1 MQWLSFVE
9 LTSHVATPE
18 KEVEFRAW
26 VRCLRRIEGLPLG
39 ERIYENSVMSEKAQ
53 HLRCKLGRLARMSPR
68 ELSHRLIEQ
77 CHGIRERRS
86 SWGRWVSRKETAHT
100 ISAEQAQTLLR
111 GLAGPASLLLPNESR
126 ESLVASYQKCFL
138 SRCDQLC
145 ALANLI
151 CCGTVRLF
159 GQDVAFPSGRI
170 DWHLDWAT
178 GQRLPI
184 DFYRDIPKFDPARR
198 TDLKRVWETNR
209 QQFLVTL
216 GQAYFLTG
224 QEQYAESALDQM
236 DSWIQENPTY
246 CGVNWMEALEV
257 SLRLCSW
264 IWTLALIAE
273 ASCLTAER
281 ARRILASI
289 QTQRVFIERHLSTY
303 SGPNTHLL
311 GEAMGLF
318 LVGVVLDGL
327 KGSAVSL
334 AHAQEILEGE
344 LDRQFAPD
352 GSHREQSAY
361 YHAYAVEMY
370 LLPTMIGRRKGM
382 SFPSRWTKRLTQICE
397 YLVRL
402 YRPNGE
408 LARFGDDDGGR
419 ALRLAEEDYYRPRS
433 LKALGALL
441 FERGEFKSSDD
452 TVPEEVFWL
461 FGTEGMRHYSEIS
474 NHTKAIVPVRFP
486 DAGFAVLSEAT
497 INSRFW
503 LACLGK
509 PMGMMTAGHSHA
521 APLSFELAVDGVP
534 ILVDPGTYSYQ
545 PNLPWRDFFRGP
557 SSHNV
562 LEIEDA
568 ERFVPD
574 GPFNWKNKDLLQP
587 LPFAAPAAGRLEMG
601 YAGRDR
607 SGRAYLHTRIFSCL
621 SPTELRIEDRIEGG
635 GRHRMLLRLQ
645 FAPTCTVEGTANGR
659 FIARCGDIALDIAH
673 CASGSLKGK
682 IRTGSSDPLAGWYS
696 PCYGLKVAA
705 PALCLEGEMRLPAS
719 FILSLVV
726 YSSASY
732 TSPRPAPELR
742 RNIGR
747 TDER

>member
-1 MQWLSFVE
+1 MSE
-9 LTSHVATPE
+9 MAHH
-18 KEVEFRAW
+18 
-26 VRCLRRIEGLPLG
+26 LRR
-39 ERIYENSVMSEKAQ
+39 
-53 HLRCKLGRLARMSPR
+53 KLGRLARISPR
-68 ELSHRLIEQ
+68 EVSHRLIEQ
-77 CHGIRERRS
+77 CHGIRERFT
-86 SWGRWVSRKETAHT
+86 SWGQRGGQKETAHT
-100 ISAEQAQTLLR
+100 LPAEQALTLLR
-111 GLAGPASLLLPNESR
+111 GLGRPASLMLPSESR
-126 ESLVASYQKCFL
+126 ESLVASYRKFFPG
-138 SRCDQLC
+138 RCDQLC
-145 ALANLI
+145 ALADQV
-151 CCGTVRLF
+151 CCGTVHLF

-184 DFYRDIPKFDPARR
+184 DFYRDIPKLDLTREA
-198 TDLKRVWETNR
+198 DLKRVWETNR

-216 GQAYFLTG
+216 GQSYFLTG
-224 QEQYAESALDQM
+224 QEHYAESALDQI

-273 ASCLTAER
+273 ATCLTAER

-303 SGPNTHLL
+303 SSPNTHLL

-327 KGSAVSL
+327 EGSTASV

-344 LDRQFAPD
+344 LDWQFAPD

-382 SFPSRWTKRLTQICE
+382 SFPSQWTMRLTQMCE

-402 YRPNGE
+402 CRPNGE
-408 LARFGDDDGGR
+408 LVRFGDDDGGR

-433 LKALGALL
+433 LGALGALL
-441 FERGEFKSSDD
+441 FERGEFKPSGD
-452 TVPEEVFWL
+452 TVPEEIFWL
-461 FGTEGMRHYSEIS
+461 LGTEGMRHYSDIS
-474 NHTKAIVPVRFP
+474 NHKQATVPVRFP

-497 INSRFW
+497 ANSRFW

-545 PNLPWRDFFRGP
+545 ANLPWRDFFRGP

-562 LEIEDA
+562 LEIVDA
-568 ERFVPD
+568 ESFVPD
-574 GPFNWKNKDLLQP
+574 GPFNWKDKDLLQP
-587 LPFAAPAAGRLEMG
+587 LPFAAAAAGRLEMG

-621 SPTELRIEDRIEGG
+621 SPTELRIEDRIEGS

-645 FAPTCTVEGTANGR
+645 FAPTCTVEGTADGR
-659 FIARCGDIALDIAH
+659 FIARSGDIALHIAH

-682 IRTGSSDPLAGWYS
+682 SRTGSSDPLTGWYS
-696 PCYGLKVAA
+696 PCYALKVAA
-705 PALCLEGEMRLPAS
+705 PALCFEGETRLPAS
-719 FILSLVV
+719 LIFSFAV
-726 YSSASY
+726 YSSASA
-732 TSPRPAPELR
+732 SNPRPGPDLR
-742 RNIGR
+742 RSAGR
-747 TDER
+747 TGER